1 MLIPILIG
9 VSVFGVL
16 TTIVVLRHK
25 KIERRNKGVKGGEF
39 TLNYDGSLQNAQ
51 TISSMKD
58 KLTDSGIVRSPQE
71 KPVQQE
77 RKPKYSWEV
86 HEEQEVV
93 LVDLDEEDENK
104 SSRGKELA
112 KALQN
117 LSPEMQA
124 VMFADL
130 FKSPISDD

>member
-9 VSVFGVL
+9 VSVFGIL
-16 TTIVVLRHK
+16 TTIVIVRHRKHEKSK
-25 KIERRNKGVKGGEF
+25 KSISGEF
-39 TLNYDGSLQNAQ
+39 SLNYDGSLQNVQ
-51 TISSMKD
+51 TISSMKE
-58 KLTDSGIVRSPQE
+58 KLTDTGVVRTPQE
-71 KPVQQE
+71 KPAPRE

-93 LVDLDEEDENK
+93 LVDLDEEDSK
-104 SSRGKELA
+104 PSRGKELS
-112 KALQN
+112 KQLQN

-130 FKSPISDD
+130 FKSPFSDDNN